1 MVIASII
8 IYSSLTCPYCDHA
21 KHLLESKGIQYNE
34 VNVDKDPSRLKE
46 MVAKTGERTVPQI
59 FIDGKYIGGF
69 QDLKQLNES
78 GTLDVLLRKG

>member
-21 KHLLESKGIQYNE
+21 KHLLDAKGIKYSE
-34 VNVDKDPSRLKE
+34 INVDKDPVKLKE
-46 MVAKTGERTVPQI
+46 MVEKTGESTVPQI

-78 GTLDVLLRKG
+78 GTLDVILRK